1 MLKCLKKVLIDP
13 PALSLP
19 AGLSASV
26 GSPPSARPRTR
37 QSNLSTFTM
46 PVASGGPDA
55 APSARTRSVWGAFGL
70 ERVRRETGRVDSPA
84 PARSRKARHENG
96 RNPDRPSA
104 VSISFVSMIHA
115 LGVCR
120 LTLEQE

>member
-19 AGLSASV
+19 AALSASV

-46 PVASGGPDA
+46 PVATDGPDA
-55 APSARTRSVWGAFGL
+55 APSARTRSVLGAFDL

-84 PARSRKARHENG
+84 LARSRKNRHAA
-96 RNPDRPSA
+96 S
-104 VSISFVSMIHA
+104 VSYRFVSMIHA